1 VRLDGEIIS
10 LDSRQAYRGL
20 SVGTSAPSEEDLAR
34 VPHHGVG
41 FLAPGTRYG
50 AGRFAR
56 KARDWISEIRNRGR
70 LPLLVG
76 GTGLFFRALTQPI
89 FREPPIDAG
98 RREALETWLEQRP
111 LEELRRWTAALD
123 PDLRDRLQVLDRQR
137 CLRAIE
143 MALLSGRPISWWQ
156 EHGPPEA
163 EPVRA
168 LPVVLT
174 LPGDV
179 HRSRI
184 RDRAE
189 KALSGGW
196 ADEVRALR
204 AGGHD
209 RSSPAFSSIGY
220 AAVDEWLM
228 GEASREATLTRIVR
242 DTWAYAR
249 RQRTWFRHQLPGH
262 AIRLGASEDVDHLA
276 SRVCEAWRAWN
287 GTGGGEERDA

>member
-1 VRLDGEIIS
+1 VRLEGEIIS

-20 SVGTSAPSEEDLAR
+20 SVGTSAPSEEDLDR

-50 AGRFAR
+50 AGQFAR
-56 KARDWISEIRNRGR
+56 RARGWISEIRSRGR

-89 FREPPIDAG
+89 FREPPIAAD
-98 RREALETWLEQRP
+98 RREALETWLEQRT

-156 EHGPPEA
+156 EHGPAEA

-179 HRSRI
+179 HRGRI
-184 RDRAE
+184 RERAE
-189 KALSGGW
+189 RALSGGW

-204 AGGHD
+204 AAGHD

-220 AAVDEWLM
+220 GAVDEWLA

-262 AIRLGASEDVDHLA
+262 AVRLDASEHVDRLA
-276 SRVCEAWRAWN
+276 SRVCEAWSSWK
-287 GTGGGEERDA
+287 GTGGGEEGDV